1 MLIKRGKN
9 SVIIILEQGVE
20 ISCDLFFLWFD
31 RKIVSLWSK
40 STTLRMN
47 LKQLFVSLIACMALM
62 GCMQNRSKN
71 STDAQ
76 IVFEQGSYPHAI
88 FWQGK
93 YYYTMQLTHTDNII
107 LYSSPNLSDIQS
119 GQKRTV
125 WQVDSMQHIWSPEI
139 HRINSKWY
147 LYFEADDGN
156 TDNHQLYVLENT
168 SDDPMKGDFL
178 MKGVIKTNDEWN
190 FGLHPTSIN
199 VRGQQYLLWSGWQHR
214 RMEAETQCIYIAR
227 MENPWTLSSQ
237 RVMISQP
244 EYEWERQW
252 INPDGNRSAYP
263 IYVNENPEAFL
274 SPDSQEV
281 IVLYSA
287 SGIWTVYTALGM
299 LTAPVTANLLDSAS
313 WTKNPEPVLMPD
325 VDAQTSI
332 SNVYL
337 VPSTDGQ
344 SSLLLYEYKRIE
356 QGNIVRDTYL
366 RTLPAASPL
375 MLGQQ

>member
-1 MLIKRGKN
+1 M
-9 SVIIILEQGVE
+9 
-20 ISCDLFFLWFD
+20 
-31 RKIVSLWSK
+31 
-40 STTLRMN
+40 M
-47 LKQLFVSLIACMALM
+47 AC
-62 GCMQNRSKN
+62 QTNDVK
-71 STDAQ
+71 
-76 IVFEQGSYPHAI
+76 
-88 FWQGK
+88 
-93 YYYTMQLTHTDNII
+93 HTDDVLLIEKVGYPEGIFYDGN
-107 LYSSPNLSDIQS
+107 YYVTIQS
-119 GQKRTV
+119 MGGDSVELFRTSDLTQLAQAQRRTV
-125 WQVDSMQHIWSPEI
+125 WSAARDTMTHFWSPEI
-139 HRINSKWY
+139 HRINGKWY
-147 LYFEADDGN
+147 LYFEGDDGN
-156 TDNHQLYVLENT
+156 TDNHHLFVMECED
-168 SDDPMKGDFL
+168 DDPMTGHFV
-178 MKGVIKTNDEWN
+178 MKGPIETHAEWN
-190 FGLHPTSIN
+190 YGIHPNILQLPSGEI
-199 VRGQQYLLWSGWQHR
+199 YLLWSGWPKR
-214 RMEAETQCIYIAR
+214 RAETETQCIYIAR

-337 VPSTDGQ
+337 LPSTDGQ
-344 SSLLLYEYKRIE
+344 SSLLLYEFKRIE

-366 RTLPAASPL
+366 RTLPSANPL
-375 MLGQQ
+375 TLGQQ

>member
-1 MLIKRGKN
+1 MRKPTIYLF
-9 SVIIILEQGVE
+9 IIL
-20 ISCDLFFLWFD
+20 
-31 RKIVSLWSK
+31 
-40 STTLRMN
+40 MAAMM
-47 LKQLFVSLIACMALM
+47 AC
-62 GCMQNRSKN
+62 QTNDVK
-71 STDAQ
+71 
-76 IVFEQGSYPHAI
+76 
-88 FWQGK
+88 
-93 YYYTMQLTHTDNII
+93 HTDDVLLIEKVGYPEGIFYDGN
-107 LYSSPNLSDIQS
+107 YYVTIQS
-119 GQKRTV
+119 MGGDSVELFRTPDLTQLAQAQRRTV
-125 WQVDSMQHIWSPEI
+125 WSAARDTMTHFWSPEI
-139 HRINSKWY
+139 HRINGKWY
-147 LYFEADDGN
+147 LYFEGDDGN
-156 TDNHQLYVLENT
+156 TDNHHLFVMECED
-168 SDDPMKGDFL
+168 DDPMTGRFV
-178 MKGVIKTNDEWN
+178 MKGPIETHAEWN
-190 FGLHPTSIN
+190 YGIHPNILQLPSGEI
-199 VRGQQYLLWSGWQHR
+199 YLLWSGWPKR
-214 RMEAETQCIYIAR
+214 RAETETQCIYIAR

-337 VPSTDGQ
+337 LPSTDGQ
-344 SSLLLYEYKRIE
+344 SSLLLYEFKRIE

-366 RTLPAASPL
+366 RTLPSANPL

>member
-1 MLIKRGKN
+1 M
-9 SVIIILEQGVE
+9 
-20 ISCDLFFLWFD
+20 
-31 RKIVSLWSK
+31 
-40 STTLRMN
+40 M
-47 LKQLFVSLIACMALM
+47 AC
-62 GCMQNRSKN
+62 QTNDVK
-71 STDAQ
+71 
-76 IVFEQGSYPHAI
+76 
-88 FWQGK
+88 
-93 YYYTMQLTHTDNII
+93 HTDDI
-107 LYSSPNLSDIQS
+107 LLIEKVGYPEGIFYDGNYYVTIQS
-119 GQKRTV
+119 MGGDSVELFRTPDLTQLAQAQRRTV
-125 WQVDSMQHIWSPEI
+125 WSAARDTMTHFWSPEI
-139 HRINSKWY
+139 HRINGKWY
-147 LYFEADDGN
+147 LYFEGDDGN
-156 TDNHQLYVLENT
+156 TDNHHLFVMECED
-168 SDDPMKGDFL
+168 DDPMTGHFV
-178 MKGVIKTNDEWN
+178 MKGPIETHAEWN
-190 FGLHPTSIN
+190 YGIHPNILQLPSGEI
-199 VRGQQYLLWSGWQHR
+199 YLLWSGWPKR
-214 RMEAETQCIYIAR
+214 RAETETQCIYIAR

-337 VPSTDGQ
+337 LPSTDGQ
-344 SSLLLYEYKRIE
+344 SSLLLYEFKRIE

-366 RTLPAASPL
+366 RTLPSANPL
-375 MLGQQ
+375 TLGQQ